1 MKLKVTIDIFSGRP
15 NPFRII
21 EGTEP
26 KKLLEQIQLN
36 ASLTDNTTQKE
47 PEHLGYRG
55 IIVDQLDSSAND
67 FPTHFRITPDQ
78 MFSGDQHADA
88 DSETFESSI
97 LDAISKFKGT
107 GNKKD
112 FKTMLLSEMSQFKDF
127 NDAILR
133 APVLPP
139 VVFPPANPCQCAPLP
154 DIAWWNDAGPRQS
167 GNNCYNYATNYRTDT
182 FAQPGKAAGLQYTSL
197 SGCTVAAG
205 QRSAKMGAV
214 ADALIDTPQANNV
227 CPSTGH
233 LVALVIAP
241 GFDYHWYRKGKD
253 GKWSHKPGGTK
264 ATLLDNAGHFILDP
278 RSANRGMYT
287 QFCTFMQVLH
297 GHTKIK

>member
-21 EGTEP
+21 EGSEA

-67 FPTHFRITPDQ
+67 FPSHFRITPDQ

-97 LDAISKFKGT
+97 IDDIAKFKGT

-112 FKTMLLSEMSQFKDF
+112 F
-127 NDAILR
+127 
-133 APVLPP
+133 
-139 VVFPPANPCQCAPLP
+139 
-154 DIAWWNDAGPRQS
+154 
-167 GNNCYNYATNYRTDT
+167 
-182 FAQPGKAAGLQYTSL
+182 
-197 SGCTVAAG
+197 VAF
-205 QRSAKMGAV
+205 R
-214 ADALIDTPQANNV
+214 NV
-227 CPSTGH
+227 S
-233 LVALVIAP
+233 IQ
-241 GFDYHWYRKGKD
+241 GF
-253 GKWSHKPGGTK
+253 
-264 ATLLDNAGHFILDP
+264 
-278 RSANRGMYT
+278 
-287 QFCTFMQVLH
+287 Q
-297 GHTKIK
+297 